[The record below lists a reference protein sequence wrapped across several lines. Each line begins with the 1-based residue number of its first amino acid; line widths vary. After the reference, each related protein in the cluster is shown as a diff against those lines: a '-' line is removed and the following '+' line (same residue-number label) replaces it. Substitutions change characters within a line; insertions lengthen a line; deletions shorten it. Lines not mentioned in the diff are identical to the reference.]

1 MSTLVPGML
10 VMITLLLSSALLFSS
25 FLSSATSQA
34 GSLRELAQSREAQ
47 VRSSIDIT
55 SAAVVTTYATGTDV
69 RVLVDNVGAQSVAEF
84 NRLDVIV
91 QYTDPSDNPVRKY
104 LGYSSSGMADNQW
117 TNSASGI
124 TPDSFNPRMWDPD
137 EVFTIDLRVV
147 PAIKTGTSAVVVVA
161 TPQAASD
168 QTTVPN

>member
-1 MSTLVPGML
+1 ML
-10 VMITLLLSSALLFSS
+10 VIITMLLASALLFGA
-25 FLSSATSQA
+25 FLTNSTSQA
-34 GSLRELAQSREAQ
+34 GSLRDLAQSRQAQ

-55 SAAVVTTYATGTDV
+55 SASVVTTGATGTIV
-69 RVLVDNVGAQSVAEF
+69 QVLVDNVGAQSVSVVDF

-91 QYTDPSDNPVRKY
+91 QYTDPSNNPVRKY
-104 LGYSSSGMADNQW
+104 LSYNASAVADNKW
-117 TNSASGI
+117 TNPASGI
-124 TPDSFNPRMWDPD
+124 TPDSLNPRMWDPD

>member
-1 MSTLVPGML
+1 ML
-10 VMITLLLSSALLFSS
+10 VIITMLLSSALLFGT
-25 FLSSATSQA
+25 FLTNSTSQA
-34 GSLRELAQSREAQ
+34 GSLRDLAQGRQAQ
-47 VRSSIDIT
+47 MRSSIDIT
-55 SAAVVTTYATGTDV
+55 SASVVTSGATGTNV
-69 RVLVDNVGAQSVAEF
+69 RVLVDNVGAQSVGEF
-84 NRLDVIV
+84 NRVDVIV
-91 QYTDPSDNPVRKY
+91 QYTDPSNNLVGTY
-104 LGYSSSGMADNQW
+104 LDYNSSGMADNKW
-117 TNSASGI
+117 TNPVAGI